1 MRPAAAEDEP
11 TPWCCGQVKKGRG
24 ALSYGFPTRECRL
37 LGRSPKLSLLFLA
50 RRLLLQLLHKHTH
63 IALVFLSNALALVKY
78 CCREWRSKKSKLT
91 ASASIRVAFFL
102 LGYCSVRGKHSELG
116 KYKIFSHHQKIF
128 SHRLGAEK

>member
-1 MRPAAAEDEP
+1 MRPAAVEDEP

-50 RRLLLQLLHKHTH
+50 RRLLLQLLHSPSFSFSCLWC
-63 IALVFLSNALALVKY
+63 ALVNY

-91 ASASIRVAFFL
+91 ASASIREAFFIL
-102 LGYCSVRGKHSELG
+102 ECCLTRGKKSG
-116 KYKIFSHHQKIF
+116 RKIENIF
-128 SHRLGAEK
+128 PHRLGDENLNFSSR